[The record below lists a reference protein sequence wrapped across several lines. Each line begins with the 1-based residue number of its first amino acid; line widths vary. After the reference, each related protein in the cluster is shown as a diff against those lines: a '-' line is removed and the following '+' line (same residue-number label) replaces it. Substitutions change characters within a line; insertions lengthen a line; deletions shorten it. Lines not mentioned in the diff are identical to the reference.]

1 MTASLL
7 LILVAAFL
15 IGGVLTI
22 VCGGMFTDRSRYEE
36 DSRQENGTEQD
47 PQKGEHSHCVER
59 HAMSKKGPE
68 TKKAEKSREN
78 IKKAQFYVGF
88 HAKPGDKLQKGA

>member
-15 IGGVLTI
+15 NGGVLTI
-22 VCGGMFTDRSRYEE
+22 VCCGKYTDLSRHEE

-47 PQKGEHSHCVER
+47 PQKGEHSH
-59 HAMSKKGPE
+59 
-68 TKKAEKSREN
+68 
-78 IKKAQFYVGF
+78 
-88 HAKPGDKLQKGA
+88 

>member
-15 IGGVLTI
+15 IGGALTI
-22 VCGGMFTDRSRYEE
+22 VCCGMFTDHSRHEE

-47 PQKGEHSHCVER
+47 PQKGEHSH
-59 HAMSKKGPE
+59 
-68 TKKAEKSREN
+68 
-78 IKKAQFYVGF
+78 
-88 HAKPGDKLQKGA
+88 

>member
-22 VCGGMFTDRSRYEE
+22 VCGMFTDRSRYEE
-36 DSRQENGTEQD
+36 YSRQENGTEQD
-47 PQKGEHSHCVER
+47 PQKGEHSH
-59 HAMSKKGPE
+59 
-68 TKKAEKSREN
+68 
-78 IKKAQFYVGF
+78 
-88 HAKPGDKLQKGA
+88 

>member
-7 LILVAAFL
+7 LILAAAFL

-22 VCGGMFTDRSRYEE
+22 VCCGMFTDRSRHEE

-47 PQKGEHSHCVER
+47 HQKGEHSH
-59 HAMSKKGPE
+59 
-68 TKKAEKSREN
+68 
-78 IKKAQFYVGF
+78 
-88 HAKPGDKLQKGA
+88 

>member
-7 LILVAAFL
+7 LILAAAFL

-22 VCGGMFTDRSRYEE
+22 VCCGMFTDHSRHEE

-47 PQKGEHSHCVER
+47 PQKGEHSH
-59 HAMSKKGPE
+59 
-68 TKKAEKSREN
+68 
-78 IKKAQFYVGF
+78 
-88 HAKPGDKLQKGA
+88 

>member
-7 LILVAAFL
+7 LILVVL

-22 VCGGMFTDRSRYEE
+22 VCCGMFTDRSRHEE

-47 PQKGEHSHCVER
+47 PQKGEHSH
-59 HAMSKKGPE
+59 
-68 TKKAEKSREN
+68 
-78 IKKAQFYVGF
+78 
-88 HAKPGDKLQKGA
+88 